1 MHSDESNVWKNESF
15 VSKCASSQFLTCR
28 FPTAEKP
35 LVET

>member
-15 VSKCASSQFLTCR
+15 VSKYARPPFLTCR

-35 LVET
+35 LAQT